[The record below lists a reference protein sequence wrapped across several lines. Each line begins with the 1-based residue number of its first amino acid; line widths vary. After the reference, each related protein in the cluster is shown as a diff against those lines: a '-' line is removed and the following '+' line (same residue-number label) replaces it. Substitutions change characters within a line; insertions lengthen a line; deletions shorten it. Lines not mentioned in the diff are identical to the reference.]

1 LSGTPESAIVLT
13 LEPPRIF
20 ESPAMQAIVALAKK
34 VGPTD
39 VPVLIAGETGSGKE
53 VVAELIHANSD
64 RRSRQMVCINCAGL
78 PAELIESELF
88 GSSKGSFT
96 GGLDRIGLLKHAN
109 LNTVFL
115 DELSEMPLH
124 LQAKLLRF
132 IQDKRVRRVGSIGEE
147 TVDVRII
154 AAINRLPAD
163 CVKHRR
169 LREDL
174 YYRLGTVTIIV
185 PPLRD
190 RPEDI
195 LPLANSYLR
204 YFSTQFKRE
213 PPMIDKKVEAMFMDY
228 PWPGNV
234 RQLQNEMNRCALLC
248 NGSVNVDDLN
258 IQADLPS
265 SELDIQPYLTVDVSH
280 FTVIEKSEAR
290 LIIKTLLE
298 TKWNK
303 HETALRLGL
312 GRQTLYNRMR
322 TWGVKTPTTDAQ
334 LAERTLLHS
343 EPSALPAAPAPSPKP
358 VRRAPRTVEQSPESS
373 APKSDAPLGGG
384 LLD

>member
-1 LSGTPESAIVLT
+1 
-13 LEPPRIF
+13 
-20 ESPAMQAIVALAKK
+20 MQAIVALAKK

-64 RRSRQMVCINCAGL
+64 RRSKQMVCINCAGL

-132 IQDKRVRRVGSIGEE
+132 IQDKRIRRVGSIGEE
-147 TVDVRII
+147 TVDVRVI

-163 CVKHRR
+163 CVKQKR

-174 YYRLGTVTIIV
+174 YYRLGTVTVVV

-190 RPEDI
+190 RLDDI
-195 LPLANSYLR
+195 LPLARAYLQF
-204 YFSTQFKRE
+204 YSAQFKRE
-213 PPMIDKKVEAMFMDY
+213 APKIDKKVEALFMDY

-258 IQADLPS
+258 IQADLPT
-265 SELDIQPYLTVDVSH
+265 SELDIQTYLTADVSKMS
-280 FTVIEKSEAR
+280 VIEKGEAR
-290 LIIKTLLE
+290 TVIKMLLE

-303 HETALRLGL
+303 HEAALRLGM
-312 GRQTLYNRMR
+312 GRQTLYHRIR
-322 TWGVKTPTTDAQ
+322 DWGIKTPATDAQ

-343 EPSALPAAPAPSPKP
+343 EPSALPAAPAPSPSP
-358 VRRAPRTVEQSPESS
+358 PPAPERSVERLPESS
-373 APKSDAPLGGG
+373 ASKSPEPQEGG

>member
-1 LSGTPESAIVLT
+1 
-13 LEPPRIF
+13 
-20 ESPAMQAIVALAKK
+20 MQAILALAKK

-39 VPVLIAGETGSGKE
+39 VPVLIAGETGAGKE

-115 DELSEMPLH
+115 DELSEMPLN
-124 LQAKLLRF
+124 LQAKMLRF
-132 IQDKRVRRVGSIGEE
+132 IQDKRIRRVGSIGEE
-147 TVDVRII
+147 VVDVRVI
-154 AAINRLPAD
+154 AAINRLPAE
-163 CVKHRR
+163 CVKQKR

-195 LPLANSYLR
+195 LPLANAYLQF
-204 YFSTQFKRE
+204 YSAQFKR
-213 PPMIDKKVEAMFMDY
+213 PAPKIDKKVEALFMDY
-228 PWPGNV
+228 SWPGNV

-248 NGSVNVDDLN
+248 NGSISTSDLN
-258 IQADLPS
+258 IQMELS
-265 SELDIQPYLTVDVSH
+265 SEVDIQNWITVSATTLTVM
-280 FTVIEKSEAR
+280 EKAEAR
-290 LIIKTLLE
+290 AVIKTLLE

-303 HETALRLGL
+303 HEAALKLGI
-312 GRQTLYNRMR
+312 GRQTLYNKMKI
-322 TWGVKTPTTDAQ
+322 WGIKTPATDAR

-343 EPSALPAAPAPSPKP
+343 EPSAQKSALAPSPVP
-358 VRRAPRTVEQSPESS
+358 PPAPARIVVQSTGSSS
-373 APKSDAPLGGG
+373 APSVAQSGEGF
-384 LLD
+384 LD